1 MNGIRLE
8 RVIPTQA
15 VQSWQAHLMEL
26 DSLLTTFDKVA
37 VNLEKLEQV
46 WERAKPFVPDGPQ
59 FGSPPEY
66 QTLSRGWE
74 DLLPGLPPIDG
85 WKITEGLPD
94 VDSLGQ
100 MFLDY
105 AEIGVFPKEALR
117 IASQPDEDL
126 SKYRHLLDR
135 ARRRAI
141 AARLTV
147 LAERISELIGEV
159 VAGLPTRDMWLNQ
172 VRSKR
177 ERIDTPATNGI
188 NDSLEEIERLLG
200 QTVERKGRWGD
211 LRRHLRFGE
220 VGDWHDIAESD
231 WPSVQGDLEAA
242 KVGDTD
248 PIPVPDFDLGTAV
261 SQDLTGG
268 ATTALN
274 WSALLPED
282 FERLLFDL
290 LRDLDGYQNV
300 DWLMKTNAPDRGR
313 DISLQRVLHDA
324 AGTTRTDRVI
334 VQAKHYTSKSV
345 GPSDVQAALTSLPLW
360 EPPVIRSL
368 IIATSSRFSSDAVTL
383 AEKHNDLGNRP
394 HIELWP
400 DSRLETL
407 LAQRPKLAIT
417 YGLRV

>member
-1 MNGIRLE
+1 
-8 RVIPTQA
+8 
-15 VQSWQAHLMEL
+15 MEL
-26 DSLLTTFDKVA
+26 DCLLTTFDKVA
-37 VNLEKLEQV
+37 VNLEKLERV

-59 FGSPPEY
+59 FGSAPEY
-66 QTLSRGWE
+66 QTLSRAWD
-74 DLLPGLPPIDG
+74 DLLAGLLPIDG
-85 WKITEGLPD
+85 WRITEGLPD

-105 AEIGVFPKEALR
+105 AEAGIFPKGAWA
-117 IASQPDEDL
+117 IASQPEEDL
-126 SKYRHLLDR
+126 SRYRHFLDR

-141 AARLTV
+141 ASRLTV
-147 LAERISELIGEV
+147 LTERITELIREV
-159 VAGLPTRDMWLNQ
+159 VSGLPTREAWLAD
-172 VRSKR
+172 VSSKR
-177 ERIDTPATNGI
+177 VRIDTPATSEI
-188 NDSLEEIERLLG
+188 SDFLEEIERLLG
-200 QTVERKGRWGD
+200 QTVERRGSWGA
-211 LRRHLRFGE
+211 LRRHLHFGE
-220 VGDWHDIAESD
+220 AGDWLDISESD
-231 WPSVQGDLEAA
+231 WPSVQWDIEAA
-242 KVGDTD
+242 KVGDSD
-248 PIPVPDFDLGTAV
+248 PIPVPDIDLGAAGAA
-261 SQDLTGG
+261 DLTGG
-268 ATTALN
+268 ATTSLN
-274 WSALLPED
+274 WSALHPED

-290 LRDLDGYQNV
+290 LRDLAGYQNV

-313 DISLQRVLHDA
+313 DISLQRVVPDD
-324 AGTTRTDRVI
+324 AGTIRTDRVI

-345 GPSDVQAALTSLPLW
+345 GPSDVQGALTSLPLW

>member
-1 MNGIRLE
+1 
-8 RVIPTQA
+8 
-15 VQSWQAHLMEL
+15 MEL

-37 VNLEKLEQV
+37 VNLDKLDRV
-46 WERAKPFVPDGPQ
+46 WERAKPFVPESPQ
-59 FGSPPEY
+59 FGSPAEY
-66 QTLSRGWE
+66 QTLSRAWD

-85 WKITEGLPD
+85 WRITDGLPD

-105 AEIGVFPKEALR
+105 ADIGKFPKQALA
-117 IASQPDEDL
+117 IAGQPEEDL
-126 SKYRHLLDR
+126 SKYRHFLDR

-141 AARLTV
+141 ASRLTM
-147 LAERISELIGEV
+147 LTERITELIREV
-159 VAGLPTRDMWLNQ
+159 VSGLPTREAWLADLT
-172 VRSKR
+172 SKR
-177 ERIDTPATNGI
+177 VRIDTPATSEI

-200 QTVERKGRWGD
+200 QTVERRGRWGD

-220 VGDWHDIAESD
+220 AGDWLDISESD
-231 WPSVQGDLEAA
+231 WPSVQWDIEAA
-242 KVGDTD
+242 KAGDTD
-248 PIPVPDFDLGTAV
+248 PIPVPDIDLGAAGAA
-261 SQDLTGG
+261 DLTGG

-274 WSALLPED
+274 WSALNPDD

-290 LRDLDGYQNV
+290 IRDLDGYQNV
-300 DWLMKTNAPDRGR
+300 EWLMKTNAPDRGR
-313 DISLQRVLHDA
+313 DISLQRVVPDA
-324 AGTTRTDRVI
+324 AGTIRTDRVI

-345 GPSDVQAALTSLPLW
+345 GPSDVQGALTTLPLW

-368 IIATSSRFSSDAVTL
+368 IIATSSRFSSDAVAL

-394 HIELWP
+394 FIELWP